1 LNRIVRPKG
10 SVEKLKTGCTSLLV
24 RFFSKI
30 KQLIHNDILIT
41 KIAKA
46 SFCTPKTTF
55 STAPKGCGYMPEASI
70 CKNSMKKV
78 KIKSI
83 NNYVKLIEGECSA
96 LTKRIT
102 PIKKMR
108 IARKLFFW
116 ILIPLLLSRVAFSE
130 EKRIAIVKSSDS
142 PSFQAATEGVK
153 KELRKGE
160 IQPVFIEYD
169 LSSDFSDESPIVGK
183 IRELQP
189 DLIVTVG
196 SKSTALVSK
205 EIKDIPIV
213 FSAVLNPISS
223 GFAQSMESS
232 RSNLTG
238 ASLDIP
244 LKTQL
249 EKFKL
254 IVPGLKKVGVIFT
267 RDSAPVVADAKRIC
281 KDMGLELVSVSIS
294 SEKEMPGVIENL
306 GQRVDGLWGVA
317 DTIIFTPQSTQYL
330 LLYTLRHGIP
340 FMGPFPSFVKA
351 GALFTLAWDDKDVGR
366 QSGELA
372 IRILAGESPNQIS
385 LTTPRMIYLIL
396 NLRTAEQINLK
407 IPPHIV
413 SVAKE
418 VYR

>member
-1 LNRIVRPKG
+1 LTFTK
-10 SVEKLKTGCTSLLV
+10 K
-24 RFFSKI
+24 
-30 KQLIHNDILIT
+30 KQT
-41 KIAKA
+41 K
-46 SFCTPKTTF
+46 
-55 STAPKGCGYMPEASI
+55 
-70 CKNSMKKV
+70 
-78 KIKSI
+78 
-83 NNYVKLIEGECSA
+83 
-96 LTKRIT
+96 KRMGT
-102 PIKKMR
+102 V
-108 IARKLFFW
+108 RKLFP
-116 ILIPLLLSRVAFSE
+116 LIFILLLFPVFAFSE
-130 EKRIAIVKSSDS
+130 EKRIAIVKSSNS
-142 PSFQAATEGVK
+142 PSFQATTEGVK
-153 KELRKGE
+153 KEIRKGD

-169 LSSDFSDESPIVGK
+169 LSSNSSDEPPTVQK
-183 IRELQP
+183 IRELKP

-196 SKSTALVSK
+196 SKSTALFSK

-223 GFAQSMESS
+223 RFAQSMGSS
-232 RSNLTG
+232 GTNLTG

-254 IVPGLKKVGVIFT
+254 IVPGMQKVGVIFT
-267 RDSAPVVADAKRIC
+267 RDSAPVVAEAKRVCQEI
-281 KDMGLELVSVSIS
+281 GLELVSVSIS
-294 SEKEMPGVIENL
+294 SEKEIPGVIENL

-372 IRILAGESPNQIS
+372 LRILAGESPRQIP
-385 LTTPRMIYLIL
+385 LTSPRMIYLIL

-418 VYR
+418 VYQ